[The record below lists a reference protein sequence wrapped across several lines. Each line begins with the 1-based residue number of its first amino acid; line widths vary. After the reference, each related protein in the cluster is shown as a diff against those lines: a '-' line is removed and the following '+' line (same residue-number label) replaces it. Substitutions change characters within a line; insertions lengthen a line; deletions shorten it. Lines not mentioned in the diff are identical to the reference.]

1 MAKYAPAED
10 ANSGIATYGYSTAA
24 LLVQILK
31 QCGDNLT
38 RANVMTQATN
48 IKDFVADLAL
58 PGMMTS
64 TTPDDWRINKQFQ
77 MMRFDG
83 QRWVLFGPIV
93 TDEYKTN

>member
-1 MAKYAPAED
+1 MPPAED
-10 ANSGIATYGYSTAA
+10 GNSGIATYCYSTAA

-48 IKDFVADLAL
+48 IKDFVSDLAL
-58 PGMMTS
+58 PGMTTS